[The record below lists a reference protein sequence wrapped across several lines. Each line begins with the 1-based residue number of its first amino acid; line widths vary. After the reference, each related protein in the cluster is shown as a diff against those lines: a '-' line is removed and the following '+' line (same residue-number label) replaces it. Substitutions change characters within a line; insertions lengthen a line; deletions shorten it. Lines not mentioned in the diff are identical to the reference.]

1 MEKKL
6 EPLAVSTRDGM
17 ILIEQDAYGTAED
30 NGVVVSVD
38 QVPIL
43 IKWLEEARVELE
55 QGAAS

>member
-1 MEKKL
+1 
-6 EPLAVSTRDGM
+6 M